1 MNQAVQVSVDQYSSD
16 NDQSQYSWSDVAVD
30 SNDEI
35 AMSSIVSTTKV
46 NQKFVSEMKL
56 NVVVKV
62 SVEKKEKIKVKV
74 AR

>member
-46 NQKFVSEMKL
+46 NQKSQ
-56 NVVVKV
+56 
-62 SVEKKEKIKVKV
+62 
-74 AR
+74 R